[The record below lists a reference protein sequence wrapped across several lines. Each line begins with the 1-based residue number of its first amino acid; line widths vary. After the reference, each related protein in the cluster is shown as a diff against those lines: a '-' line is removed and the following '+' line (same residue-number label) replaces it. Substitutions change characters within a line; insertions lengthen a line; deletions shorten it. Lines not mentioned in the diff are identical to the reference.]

1 MRTFP
6 GRSQRLTRSHSF
18 STRIEP
24 ACDLHRAQALPRNDK
39 GVDLKRRPPKSR
51 PAASPL
57 EGMRPRSGTR
67 RAGTPPSTFLFLPI
81 HLSNSLGPGGPT
93 LRVNR
98 RAVEARGLR
107 LSSGAYSPNISEEL
121 RRRAVA
127 PRRRRAEFAVYRDP
141 NCQMSTP
148 RQRQNRPSRGN
159 RATAIFLN
167 DIGGLAGVG
176 KACPRRTAATFLRPS
191 CRRNGR
197 CHFGGNW
204 PASRDP

>member
-1 MRTFP
+1 
-6 GRSQRLTRSHSF
+6 LTRSHSF

-24 ACDLHRAQALPRNDK
+24 ACDSHRAQALPRNDK

-51 PAASPL
+51 PAASPSKACAL
-57 EGMRPRSGTR
+57 DRERGAQGLRRPRFSFFRFTCQT
-67 RAGTPPSTFLFLPI
+67 AWDQAVPPS
-81 HLSNSLGPGGPT
+81 GA
-93 LRVNR
+93 NR

-148 RQRQNRPSRGN
+148 RQRQNRPSQCN

-167 DIGGLAGVG
+167 DIGGLAGVPHAVLRPHSSAPLVG
-176 KACPRRTAATFLRPS
+176 AMGGVTSGGIGRRPVIRDERRTHRLGQKS
-191 CRRNGR
+191 
-197 CHFGGNW
+197 
-204 PASRDP
+204 